1 MTLLSGQIR
10 INTLNYRYVV
20 ANDLSASAVE
30 DIRRNVEWNGLLPPG
45 PIIADGPVA
54 STSGAP
60 MKPVQIS
67 KADRQAAE
75 DVALGKIRINEGDA
89 WLVFTTL
96 I

>member
-1 MTLLSGQIR
+1 M
-10 INTLNYRYVV
+10 V

-45 PIIADGPVA
+45 PIIPVEPEA
-54 STSGAP
+54 FTSGAP
-60 MKPVQIS
+60 VRPVQIS

-89 WLVFTTL
+89 W
-96 I
+96 